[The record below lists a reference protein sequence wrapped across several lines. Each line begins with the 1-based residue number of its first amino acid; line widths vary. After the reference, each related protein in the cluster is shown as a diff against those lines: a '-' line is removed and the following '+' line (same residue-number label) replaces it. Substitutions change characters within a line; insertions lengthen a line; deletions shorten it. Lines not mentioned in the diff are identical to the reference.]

1 MISTK
6 MSLLSALLAV
16 SLTAALAQTPDS
28 TKASVTSRKTNGP
41 AVAPNQRRGGP
52 DAVAEPEMNL
62 RLNAL
67 NGVGTAP
74 LIWRIDTRYEGL
86 RGTPYFQSAWAKGQI
101 ELINGRK
108 YTDVPI
114 KFDAHRQ
121 ALILLRPKQGNDSII
136 IDQQTVHRFR
146 LSVPTD
152 TSGREYLFQRYPTA
166 KINDPVLREGYFL
179 VLYEGKT
186 ALLKR
191 VVKTFRPADF
201 KGAYTSNTTYDAYS
215 DDNAYYI
222 LKPDQTLTKVKLSK
236 KALLDALAD
245 KGDGLKKFADT
256 QKLGVK
262 TEREAVALVQH
273 YDSL

>member
-1 MISTK
+1 MFITK
-6 MSLLSALLAV
+6 VSLLTALLAA
-16 SLTAALAQTPDS
+16 SLTVVRAQTPDS
-28 TKASVTSRKTNGP
+28 TKAKAATGSSKKKAISLATTS
-41 AVAPNQRRGGP
+41 P
-52 DAVAEPEMNL
+52 DAVDPAMTL
-62 RLNAL
+62 RLNSL
-67 NGVGTAP
+67 NGAGTAP
-74 LIWRIDTRYEGL
+74 LLWRIDTRYEGM
-86 RGTPYFQSAWAKGQI
+86 RGTPYFQPEWATGQI
-101 ELINGRK
+101 ELTNGRK

-121 ALILLRPKQGNDSII
+121 VLILLRPKQGNDSII
-136 IDQQTVHRFR
+136 IDPQTVHRFR

-152 TSGREYLFQRYPTA
+152 ADGREYLFQRYPTA
-166 KINDPVLREGYFL
+166 KTSDPVLREGYFL

-201 KGAYTSNTTYDAYS
+201 KGAYTTNITYDAYT

-222 LKPDQTLTKVKLSK
+222 LKPDQSLTKVKLNK

-245 KGDGLKKFADT
+245 KGDGLKKFVDA

-262 TEREAVALVQH
+262 TETEAVALVQQ